1 MNPRELIILLL
12 GFVMV
17 AVLLRGLFVAIQ
29 VRKGQIRLTIDK
41 NIPQDCD
48 PEELELAELPTG
60 RARVV
65 SRADVSQD
73 FQSVD
78 SFDRQ
83 NEPASHN
90 DDLIPILM
98 DVVELGDSGM
108 DSGKLGAGEQD
119 SVHTQ
124 FNADTAGFAA
134 PNNLKQGSESDW
146 NHTHI
151 AGEELQSSSAAPH
164 GFEEVT
170 ENEPDG
176 VASDDSSPE
185 AAQYKNAYDLHE
197 DLNSVGSIE
206 KKSYEPEIS
215 DYPENEWYEDDELYA
230 VADHNHEE
238 ARPDSIGIDYTIPPA
253 EGFEKSNSASL
264 VSDKPN
270 EFSATGAED
279 SVPGENSL
287 DILEGEDLSDY
298 RNFENFSM
306 TAGERIGFDEPQIT
320 SDADEDASEDKQA
333 SSNKNP
339 ILRGGLHRLL
349 SVFKSKPNEEL
360 LEKTPILEGK
370 ESTVQ
375 SDLIEE
381 LEEFIDQNESDWSY
395 QDDEGDKGDFEPTQ
409 EQLGDDYQQ
418 ASNLNNV
425 TSIEQAAAA
434 MSTERS
440 DAGKQESRPKISNK
454 PLNSDPL
461 EVLVMSVMSPSGSE
475 FDGRYLVQ
483 QIERAGFR
491 YGEMGIFHLYD
502 GIEEDTNL
510 ICSAANALN
519 PGTFDLDHLSE
530 FSTIGVS
537 FFLALP
543 TSLNNLQ
550 AFEKMLNAAQQISND
565 LGGELKD
572 DQRNVLTSQTI
583 EHYRQRIRDF
593 ELNQLKVAGGR
604 G

>member
-41 NIPQDCD
+41 NIPQDFD

-60 RARVV
+60 GARVV
-65 SRADVSQD
+65 SRADASQD
-73 FQSVD
+73 FQSDD

-83 NEPASHN
+83 NDAASHN
-90 DDLIPILM
+90 DGLIPILM
-98 DVVELGDSGM
+98 DVVELGDSGIDPDELGAEDQ
-108 DSGKLGAGEQD
+108 DSG
-119 SVHTQ
+119 HTQ
-124 FNADTAGFAA
+124 FNADTAGLAA
-134 PNNLKQGSESDW
+134 PNILNQGSESDW
-146 NHTHI
+146 DHSHI
-151 AGEELQSSSAAPH
+151 VAEELQSNSVAPH
-164 GFEEVT
+164 GFEEAT
-170 ENEPDG
+170 EHEPDG
-176 VASDDSSPE
+176 VTSDGLGPE

-197 DLNSVGSIE
+197 GLNSVGSIE
-206 KKSYEPEIS
+206 KTSYEPEIS

-230 VADHNHEE
+230 VSDRNHEE
-238 ARPDSIGIDYTIPPA
+238 ARPDSMGIDYTTQPV
-253 EGFEKSNSASL
+253 EGFEKSNSASF
-264 VSDKPN
+264 VSDKSN
-270 EFSATGAED
+270 EFSAAGTED
-279 SVPGENSL
+279 SLPGENSL
-287 DILEGEDLSDY
+287 DILESDDLSDSG
-298 RNFENFSM
+298 RFENFSM
-306 TAGERIGFDEPQIT
+306 TAGERIGFDEPQVP
-320 SDADEDASEDKQA
+320 SDPEEDASGDRQA

-339 ILRGGLHRLL
+339 ILRGGLNRLL
-349 SVFKSKPNEEL
+349 SVFKSKPNEGL
-360 LEKTPILEGK
+360 LEKTPIWEDK
-370 ESTVQ
+370 ESTLP

-381 LEEFIDQNESDWSY
+381 LEDFIDQNESDLSY
-395 QDDEGDKGDFEPTQ
+395 KDDEGDKSDFDPT
-409 EQLGDDYQQ
+409 EQQLRDDYEL
-418 ASNLNNV
+418 ASNLDNV
-425 TSIEQAAAA
+425 TSIEQATGAI
-434 MSTERS
+434 STGRS
-440 DAGKQESRPKISNK
+440 DTDMQESRSKISNK
-454 PLNSDPL
+454 PTNPEPL
-461 EVLVMSVMSPSGSE
+461 EVLVMSVMSPLGSVFE
-475 FDGRYLVQ
+475 GRYLVQ
-483 QIERAGFR
+483 TIEKAGFR

-519 PGTFDLDHLSE
+519 PGTFDLDQLSE
-530 FSTIGVS
+530 FTTIGVS

-550 AFEKMLNAAQQISND
+550 ALEKMLNAAQQISND

>member
-41 NIPQDCD
+41 NIPQDFD

-60 RARVV
+60 GARVV

-73 FQSVD
+73 FQSDD

-83 NEPASHN
+83 KEHASHN

-98 DVVELGDSGM
+98 DVVELGDSGI
-108 DSGKLGAGEQD
+108 DSGELGAEDQD

-124 FNADTAGFAA
+124 FNADAAGLAA
-134 PNNLKQGSESDW
+134 PNILKQRSESDW

-151 AGEELQSSSAAPH
+151 AGEELQSSSVALH

-170 ENEPDG
+170 EHEPDG
-176 VASDDSSPE
+176 VVSDDPGPE

-230 VADHNHEE
+230 LPDRNHEE
-238 ARPDSIGIDYTIPPA
+238 ARPDSTGIDYTI

-264 VSDKPN
+264 ASDKPN
-270 EFSATGAED
+270 EFSATGTED
-279 SVPGENSL
+279 SLRGGNSL
-287 DILEGEDLSDY
+287 DILEDDDLSDSG
-298 RNFENFSM
+298 NFENFSM

-349 SVFKSKPNEEL
+349 SVFKSKSNEGL
-360 LEKTPILEGK
+360 LEETPILEGK
-370 ESTVQ
+370 ESTMQ

-381 LEEFIDQNESDWSY
+381 LEEFIDQNKSDLSY

-434 MSTERS
+434 MSSEHS
-440 DAGKQESRPKISNK
+440 DAGKQEGRPKISNK
-454 PLNSDPL
+454 TLNPDPL

-475 FDGRYLVQ
+475 FEGRYLVQ
-483 QIERAGFR
+483 TIERAGFR

-519 PGTFDLDHLSE
+519 PGTFDLDHLNE

>member
-41 NIPQDCD
+41 NIPQDFD

-60 RARVV
+60 GARVV

-73 FQSVD
+73 FQSDD

-98 DVVELGDSGM
+98 DVVELGDSGI
-108 DSGKLGAGEQD
+108 DSGELGAEDQD

-124 FNADTAGFAA
+124 FNADTAGLAA
-134 PNNLKQGSESDW
+134 PNILKQGSESDW
-146 NHTHI
+146 NHSHI
-151 AGEELQSSSAAPH
+151 AAEELQSSSVAPH

-170 ENEPDG
+170 EHEPDG
-176 VASDDSSPE
+176 VASDDPGPE

-206 KKSYEPEIS
+206 KTSYEPEIS

-230 VADHNHEE
+230 VPDRNHEE
-238 ARPDSIGIDYTIPPA
+238 ARPDSIGIDYTIPPV

-270 EFSATGAED
+270 EFSATGTED

-287 DILEGEDLSDY
+287 DILESDDLSDSGSL
-298 RNFENFSM
+298 ENFSM
-306 TAGERIGFDEPQIT
+306 TAGERIGFDEPQTT
-320 SDADEDASEDKQA
+320 SDADEGAAEDKQA

-339 ILRGGLHRLL
+339 TLRGGLNRLL
-349 SVFKSKPNEEL
+349 SVFKSKSNEGL

-381 LEEFIDQNESDWSY
+381 LEEFIDQNESDLSY
-395 QDDEGDKGDFEPTQ
+395 QDDEGDEGDFDPTQ

-454 PLNSDPL
+454 PLNPDPL

-475 FDGRYLVQ
+475 FEGRYLVQ
-483 QIERAGFR
+483 TIERAGFR

-502 GIEEDTNL
+502 GVEEDTNL

>member
-41 NIPQDCD
+41 NIPQDFD
-48 PEELELAELPTG
+48 PDELELAELPTG
-60 RARVV
+60 GARVV

-73 FQSVD
+73 FQSDD

-151 AGEELQSSSAAPH
+151 AGEELQSSSVAPH
-164 GFEEVT
+164 GFEEVS
-170 ENEPDG
+170 EHEPDG
-176 VASDDSSPE
+176 VVSDDPGPE

-230 VADHNHEE
+230 LPDRNHKE
-238 ARPDSIGIDYTIPPA
+238 ARPDSTGIDYTI

-264 VSDKPN
+264 ASDKPN
-270 EFSATGAED
+270 EFSATGTED
-279 SVPGENSL
+279 SLRGENSL
-287 DILEGEDLSDY
+287 DILEDDDLSDSG
-298 RNFENFSM
+298 NFENFSM

-320 SDADEDASEDKQA
+320 SNADEDASEDKQA

-360 LEKTPILEGK
+360 LQQNPILEGK

-381 LEEFIDQNESDWSY
+381 LEDFIDQNESDLSY
-395 QDDEGDKGDFEPTQ
+395 QDNEVDGNDFDPTQ
-409 EQLGDDYQQ
+409 EQQGDDYEQ
-418 ASNLNNV
+418 ASNLDNV
-425 TSIEQAAAA
+425 TRIEQAAAA
-434 MSTERS
+434 ISAGRS
-440 DAGKQESRPKISNK
+440 DTDKQENRSKILNK
-454 PLNSDPL
+454 PLNPDPL
-461 EVLVMSVMSPSGSE
+461 EVLVMSVMSPSGSVFE
-475 FDGRYLVQ
+475 GRYLVQ
-483 QIERAGFR
+483 AIERAGFR

-502 GIEEDTNL
+502 GIEEDPNL

-519 PGTFDLDHLSE
+519 PGTFDLDQLSE

>member
-41 NIPQDCD
+41 NIPQDFD

-60 RARVV
+60 GARVV

-73 FQSVD
+73 FQSDD

-83 NEPASHN
+83 KEQAPHN

-98 DVVELGDSGM
+98 DVVELGDSRIDLGE
-108 DSGKLGAGEQD
+108 LGAEDQD

-124 FNADTAGFAA
+124 FNADTAGLAA
-134 PNNLKQGSESDW
+134 PNILKQGSESDW

-151 AGEELQSSSAAPH
+151 AGEELQSSSVAPH

-170 ENEPDG
+170 EHEPDG
-176 VASDDSSPE
+176 VASDDPGPE

-230 VADHNHEE
+230 LPDRNHEE
-238 ARPDSIGIDYTIPPA
+238 ARSDSTGIDYTI

-264 VSDKPN
+264 ASDKPN
-270 EFSATGAED
+270 EFSATGTED
-279 SVPGENSL
+279 SLRGGNSL
-287 DILEGEDLSDY
+287 DILEDDDLSDSG
-298 RNFENFSM
+298 NFENFSM

-349 SVFKSKPNEEL
+349 SVFKSKSNEGL
-360 LEKTPILEGK
+360 LEETPILEGK

-381 LEEFIDQNESDWSY
+381 LEEFIDQNESDLSY

-434 MSTERS
+434 MSTEHS
-440 DAGKQESRPKISNK
+440 NAGKQESRPKISNK
-454 PLNSDPL
+454 PRNPDPL

-475 FDGRYLVQ
+475 FEGRYLVQ
-483 QIERAGFR
+483 TIERAGFR

-502 GIEEDTNL
+502 GVEEDTNL

>member
-29 VRKGQIRLTIDK
+29 IRKGQIRLTIDK

-124 FNADTAGFAA
+124 SNADAAGFAA

-151 AGEELQSSSAAPH
+151 AGEELQSSSVAPH
-164 GFEEVT
+164 GFEEVS
-170 ENEPDG
+170 EHEPDG
-176 VASDDSSPE
+176 VVSDDPGPE

-197 DLNSVGSIE
+197 DLNAVGSIE

-230 VADHNHEE
+230 VTDRNYEE
-238 ARPDSIGIDYTIPPA
+238 ASPDLIGIDYTIPPV

-270 EFSATGAED
+270 EFSATATED

-287 DILEGEDLSDY
+287 DILESDDLSDSGS
-298 RNFENFSM
+298 FENFSM

-320 SDADEDASEDKQA
+320 SDADEDAWEDKQV

-375 SDLIEE
+375 SDLNEE
-381 LEEFIDQNESDWSY
+381 
-395 QDDEGDKGDFEPTQ
+395 
-409 EQLGDDYQQ
+409 
-418 ASNLNNV
+418 
-425 TSIEQAAAA
+425 
-434 MSTERS
+434 
-440 DAGKQESRPKISNK
+440 
-454 PLNSDPL
+454 
-461 EVLVMSVMSPSGSE
+461 
-475 FDGRYLVQ
+475 
-483 QIERAGFR
+483 
-491 YGEMGIFHLYD
+491 
-502 GIEEDTNL
+502 
-510 ICSAANALN
+510 
-519 PGTFDLDHLSE
+519 
-530 FSTIGVS
+530 
-537 FFLALP
+537 
-543 TSLNNLQ
+543 
-550 AFEKMLNAAQQISND
+550 
-565 LGGELKD
+565 
-572 DQRNVLTSQTI
+572 
-583 EHYRQRIRDF
+583 
-593 ELNQLKVAGGR
+593 
-604 G
+604 

>member
-41 NIPQDCD
+41 NIPQDFD

-60 RARVV
+60 GARVV

-73 FQSVD
+73 FQSDD

-83 NEPASHN
+83 KEQAPHN

-98 DVVELGDSGM
+98 DVVELGDSGI
-108 DSGKLGAGEQD
+108 DSGQLGAEDQD

-124 FNADTAGFAA
+124 FNADAAGLAA
-134 PNNLKQGSESDW
+134 PNILKQRSESDW

-151 AGEELQSSSAAPH
+151 AGEELQSSSVALH

-170 ENEPDG
+170 EHEPDG
-176 VASDDSSPE
+176 VASDDPGPE
-185 AAQYKNAYDLHE
+185 APQHQNAYDLHE

-206 KKSYEPEIS
+206 KTTYEPEIS

-230 VADHNHEE
+230 LPDRNHEE
-238 ARPDSIGIDYTIPPA
+238 ARSDSTGIDYTI

-264 VSDKPN
+264 ASDKPN
-270 EFSATGAED
+270 EFSATGTED
-279 SVPGENSL
+279 SLRGGNSL
-287 DILEGEDLSDY
+287 DILEGDDLSDS

-320 SDADEDASEDKQA
+320 SDADEDAWEDKQV

-349 SVFKSKPNEEL
+349 SVFKSKSNEGL
-360 LEKTPILEGK
+360 LEETPILEDK

-381 LEEFIDQNESDWSY
+381 LEEFIDQNESDLSY
-395 QDDEGDKGDFEPTQ
+395 QDDEVDKGDSEPTQ

-418 ASNLNNV
+418 APNLSNV

-434 MSTERS
+434 MSTEHS
-440 DAGKQESRPKISNK
+440 NAGKQEGRPKISNK
-454 PLNSDPL
+454 PRNPDPL

-475 FDGRYLVQ
+475 FEGRYLVQ
-483 QIERAGFR
+483 TIERAGFR
-491 YGEMGIFHLYD
+491 FGDMGIFHLYD
-502 GIEEDTNL
+502 GVEEDTNL

>member
-41 NIPQDCD
+41 NIPQDFD

-60 RARVV
+60 GARVV

-73 FQSVD
+73 FQSDD
-78 SFDRQ
+78 SFDKQ
-83 NEPASHN
+83 NKPVSHN

-98 DVVELGDSGM
+98 DVVELGDSGI
-108 DSGKLGAGEQD
+108 DAGEQGAEDQD

-124 FNADTAGFAA
+124 FNADTAGLAA
-134 PNNLKQGSESDW
+134 PNILKQGSESDW

-151 AGEELQSSSAAPH
+151 AGEELQRSTVAPH
-164 GFEEVT
+164 GFEEIT
-170 ENEPDG
+170 EHEPDG
-176 VASDDSSPE
+176 VASDDPGPE
-185 AAQYKNAYDLHE
+185 APQYQNAYDLHE

-206 KKSYEPEIS
+206 KTTYEPEIS
-215 DYPENEWYEDDELYA
+215 DYTENEWYEDDELYA
-230 VADHNHEE
+230 VPDHNHEE
-238 ARPDSIGIDYTIPPA
+238 ARPDSIGIDYTIPPV
-253 EGFEKSNSASL
+253 EGFEKSVSAKV

-270 EFSATGAED
+270 EFSATGTED
-279 SVPGENSL
+279 SLRGENSL
-287 DILEGEDLSDY
+287 DILEDDDLSDSG
-298 RNFENFSM
+298 NFENFSM

-320 SDADEDASEDKQA
+320 SDADEDAWEDKQA

-339 ILRGGLHRLL
+339 TLRGGLHRLL
-349 SVFKSKPNEEL
+349 SVFKSKSNEGL
-360 LEKTPILEGK
+360 LEETPILEDK

-381 LEEFIDQNESDWSY
+381 LEEFIDQNDSDLSY
-395 QDDEGDKGDFEPTQ
+395 QDDEVDKGDFEPTQ

-434 MSTERS
+434 MSTEHS
-440 DAGKQESRPKISNK
+440 SAGKQEGRPKISNK
-454 PLNSDPL
+454 PRIPDPL

-475 FDGRYLVQ
+475 FEGRYLVQ
-483 QIERAGFR
+483 TIERAGFR
-491 YGEMGIFHLYD
+491 FGDMGIFHLYD
-502 GIEEDTNL
+502 GVEEDTNL

>member
-41 NIPQDCD
+41 NIPQDFD
-48 PEELELAELPTG
+48 PDELELAELPTG
-60 RARVV
+60 GARVV

-73 FQSVD
+73 FQSDD
-78 SFDRQ
+78 SFNKQ
-83 NEPASHN
+83 KEQASHN

-98 DVVELGDSGM
+98 DVVELADSGI
-108 DSGKLGAGEQD
+108 DLGELGAEDQD

-124 FNADTAGFAA
+124 FNADTAGLAA
-134 PNNLKQGSESDW
+134 PNILKQRPESDW
-146 NHTHI
+146 NHGHI
-151 AGEELQSSSAAPH
+151 AGEEIRSSSVALS

-170 ENEPDG
+170 EHQPDG
-176 VASDDSSPE
+176 VASDDPGLE
-185 AAQYKNAYDLHE
+185 AVQYKNAYDFHE
-197 DLNSVGSIE
+197 DLNSVDSIE

-230 VADHNHEE
+230 LPDRNHEE
-238 ARPDSIGIDYTIPPA
+238 ARPDSTGIDYTI

-264 VSDKPN
+264 ASDKPN
-270 EFSATGAED
+270 EFSAIGTED
-279 SVPGENSL
+279 SLRGENSP
-287 DILEGEDLSDY
+287 DILEDDDLSDSG
-298 RNFENFSM
+298 NFENFSM

-320 SDADEDASEDKQA
+320 SDADEDASEDKEA

-339 ILRGGLHRLL
+339 ILRGGLRRLL
-349 SVFKSKPNEEL
+349 SVFKSKSNEGL
-360 LEKTPILEGK
+360 LEETSILEGK

-381 LEEFIDQNESDWSY
+381 LEEFIDQNESDLSY
-395 QDDEGDKGDFEPTQ
+395 QDDEGDKGDFEPTP
-409 EQLGDDYQQ
+409 EQMGDDQQ
-418 ASNLNNV
+418 VSNLSNV

-434 MSTERS
+434 MSTEHS
-440 DAGKQESRPKISNK
+440 NAGKQASRPKISNK
-454 PLNSDPL
+454 PLNPEPL

-475 FDGRYLVQ
+475 FEGRYLVQ
-483 QIERAGFR
+483 TIERAGFL

-502 GIEEDTNL
+502 GVEEETNL

-543 TSLNNLQ
+543 TSSNNLQ

>member
-41 NIPQDCD
+41 NISQDFD

-60 RARVV
+60 GARVV

-73 FQSVD
+73 FQSDD
-78 SFDRQ
+78 SFNKQ
-83 NEPASHN
+83 KEQASHN

-98 DVVELGDSGM
+98 DVVELADSGI
-108 DSGKLGAGEQD
+108 DLGELGAEDQD

-124 FNADTAGFAA
+124 FNADTAGLAA
-134 PNNLKQGSESDW
+134 PNILKQRPESDW
-146 NHTHI
+146 NHGHI
-151 AGEELQSSSAAPH
+151 AGEEIRSSSVALS

-170 ENEPDG
+170 EHQPDG
-176 VASDDSSPE
+176 VASDDPGLE
-185 AAQYKNAYDLHE
+185 AVQYKNAYDFHE
-197 DLNSVGSIE
+197 DLNSVDSIE

-230 VADHNHEE
+230 LPDRNHEE
-238 ARPDSIGIDYTIPPA
+238 ARPDSTGIDYTI

-264 VSDKPN
+264 ASDKPN
-270 EFSATGAED
+270 EFSAIGTED
-279 SVPGENSL
+279 SLRGENSP
-287 DILEGEDLSDY
+287 DILEDDDLSDSG
-298 RNFENFSM
+298 NFENFSM

-320 SDADEDASEDKQA
+320 SDADEDASEDKEA

-339 ILRGGLHRLL
+339 ILRGGLRRLL
-349 SVFKSKPNEEL
+349 SVFKSKSNEGL
-360 LEKTPILEGK
+360 LEETSILEGK

-381 LEEFIDQNESDWSY
+381 LEEFIDQNESDLSY
-395 QDDEGDKGDFEPTQ
+395 QDDEGDKGDFEPTP
-409 EQLGDDYQQ
+409 EQMGDDQQ
-418 ASNLNNV
+418 VSNLSNV

-434 MSTERS
+434 MSTEHS
-440 DAGKQESRPKISNK
+440 NAGKQASRPKISNK
-454 PLNSDPL
+454 PLNPEPL

-475 FDGRYLVQ
+475 FEGRYLVQ
-483 QIERAGFR
+483 TIERAGFL

-502 GIEEDTNL
+502 GVEEETNL

-543 TSLNNLQ
+543 TSSNNLQ

>member
-41 NIPQDCD
+41 NIPQDFD

-60 RARVV
+60 GARVV

-73 FQSVD
+73 FQSDD

-83 NEPASHN
+83 KEQASHN

-98 DVVELGDSGM
+98 DVVELGDSGI
-108 DSGKLGAGEQD
+108 DSGELGAEGQD

-124 FNADTAGFAA
+124 FNADAAGLAS
-134 PNNLKQGSESDW
+134 PNILKQRWESDW

-151 AGEELQSSSAAPH
+151 AGEELQSSSVALH

-170 ENEPDG
+170 EHEPDG
-176 VASDDSSPE
+176 VASDDPGPE

-230 VADHNHEE
+230 LPDRNHEE
-238 ARPDSIGIDYTIPPA
+238 ARPDSTGIDYTI

-264 VSDKPN
+264 ASDKPN
-270 EFSATGAED
+270 EFSATGTED
-279 SVPGENSL
+279 SLRGGNSL
-287 DILEGEDLSDY
+287 DILEDDDLSDSG
-298 RNFENFSM
+298 NFENFSM

-349 SVFKSKPNEEL
+349 SVFKSKSNEGL
-360 LEKTPILEGK
+360 LEETPILEGK
-370 ESTVQ
+370 ESTLQ

-381 LEEFIDQNESDWSY
+381 LEDFIDQNESDLSY
-395 QDDEGDKGDFEPTQ
+395 QDNEDDENDFDPKQ
-409 EQLGDDYQQ
+409 EQQGDDYEQ
-418 ASNLNNV
+418 ASNLDNV

-434 MSTERS
+434 ISAGRS
-440 DAGKQESRPKISNK
+440 DTDKQENRSKISNQQ
-454 PLNSDPL
+454 LNPDPL
-461 EVLVMSVMSPSGSE
+461 EVLVMSVMSPSGSVFE
-475 FDGRYLVQ
+475 GRYLVQ
-483 QIERAGFR
+483 TIERAGFR

-502 GIEEDTNL
+502 GIEEDPNL

-519 PGTFDLDHLSE
+519 PGTFDLDQLSE

>member
-41 NIPQDCD
+41 NIPQDFD

-60 RARVV
+60 GARVV

-73 FQSVD
+73 FQSDD
-78 SFDRQ
+78 SFDTQ
-83 NEPASHN
+83 NERASHS

-98 DVVELGDSGM
+98 DVVELGDSGI
-108 DSGKLGAGEQD
+108 DSGELGAEDQN

-124 FNADTAGFAA
+124 FNADTAGLAA
-134 PNNLKQGSESDW
+134 PNILKQRSESDW

-151 AGEELQSSSAAPH
+151 AGEELQSSSVAPH

-170 ENEPDG
+170 EHEPDG
-176 VASDDSSPE
+176 VASDDSGPE
-185 AAQYKNAYDLHE
+185 SAQYQNAHDLHD

-206 KKSYEPEIS
+206 KPSYEPEIS

-230 VADHNHEE
+230 LPDRNHEE
-238 ARPDSIGIDYTIPPA
+238 ARSDSTGIDYTI

-264 VSDKPN
+264 ASDKPN
-270 EFSATGAED
+270 EFSATGTED
-279 SVPGENSL
+279 SLRGENSL
-287 DILEGEDLSDY
+287 DILEDDDLSDSG
-298 RNFENFSM
+298 NFENFSM

-320 SDADEDASEDKQA
+320 SNADEDASEDKQA

-349 SVFKSKPNEEL
+349 SVFKSKSNEGL
-360 LEKTPILEGK
+360 LEETPILEGK

-381 LEEFIDQNESDWSY
+381 LEEFIDQNESDLSY

-434 MSTERS
+434 MSTEHS
-440 DAGKQESRPKISNK
+440 SAGKQEGRPKISNK
-454 PLNSDPL
+454 PRIPDPL

-475 FDGRYLVQ
+475 FEGRYLVQ
-483 QIERAGFR
+483 TIERAGFR